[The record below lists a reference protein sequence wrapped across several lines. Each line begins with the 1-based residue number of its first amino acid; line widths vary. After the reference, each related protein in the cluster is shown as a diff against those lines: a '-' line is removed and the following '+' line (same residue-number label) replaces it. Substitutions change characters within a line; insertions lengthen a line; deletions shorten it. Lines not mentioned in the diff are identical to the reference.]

1 MSPSFPDGFPN
12 HISDGREF
20 LDVTL
25 KLCKALAAAFCQ
37 CGMAYCAPQLGRKVM
52 HPRKMQP
59 MDLGGL
65 CVRDL
70 VAVSPDQKEGLLKLP
85 QDFTLRRAWCFTL
98 RRAWC
103 FTLAA
108 AWFFTL
114 ADIWR
119 SSANILCA
127 KGYTAICEH

>member
-1 MSPSFPDGFPN
+1 MSQSFPDGFPN

-20 LDVTL
+20 LDVIL

-70 VAVSPDQKEGLLKLP
+70 VAVSPDQKEGLVKLP
-85 QDFTLRRAWCFTL
+85 QDFLEACLVFYLEACLVFHLGCRL
-98 RRAWC
+98 VLHLGGH
-103 FTLAA
+103 LALQRQY
-108 AWFFTL
+108 FV
-114 ADIWR
+114 
-119 SSANILCA
+119 C
-127 KGYTAICEH
+127 